1 MPITIT
7 LQATGAD
14 RLVLSHYAAG
24 EICRAHR
31 HAGLQT
37 SWMIAGDYAEDSE
50 AGRIEASGPTLSV
63 KPAGFEHENLFGP
76 AGALL
81 LSWNRGG
88 EDGSSYGVRA
98 CSGEEVGDLRRTH
111 DPSAIV
117 AVRLPARRAPPAWV
131 REARARLL
139 TSPAGTAAL
148 ARGVGA
154 HPASL
159 ARAFRREFGATPSR
173 LRDRRR
179 LAGALGDLIRT
190 DLPLA
195 EVAAVHGYS
204 DQAHM
209 TRRVGAAA
217 GWSPAALRRLFRT
230 G

>member
-7 LQATGAD
+7 LRTTGAD
-14 RLVLSHYAAG
+14 RLVVSHYEAG
-24 EICRAHR
+24 ETCRAHR

-50 AGRIEASGPTLSV
+50 SGRVEASGPTLSV
-63 KPAGFEHENLFGP
+63 KPAGFEHENVFGP
-76 AGALL
+76 AGALV
-81 LSWNRGG
+81 LSWNLSGKCG
-88 EDGSSYGVRA
+88 PDYGVRA
-98 CSGEEVGDLRRTH
+98 CTQDEVGDLCRTH
-111 DPSAIV
+111 DPS
-117 AVRLPARRAPPAWV
+117 PRAPVAPPLSRSPPVWV
-131 REARARLL
+131 RSVRARLL
-139 TSPAGTAAL
+139 ASPDRAADL
-148 ARGVGA
+148 ARDVGA

-159 ARAFRREFGATPSR
+159 ARAFRREFGVTPAR
-173 LRDRRR
+173 LREHRR

-195 EVAAVHGYS
+195 EVAAAHGYS

-217 GWSPAALRRLFRT
+217 GWSPAALRRLFRP